1 MIKTHILE
9 RNRDIV
15 MIKMKS
21 ILRIIPALLILA
33 IGVWGWKYFSTS
45 KDDSQNKG
53 HAKLSKAERHT
64 QALENAQQTHVI
76 ELASENLL
84 VELTSHGIV
93 KPPAI
98 TTLNPQV
105 TGIVAKIS
113 TNFENG
119 SFVDKGEVLVELE
132 QSDFQSQIS
141 SASAAL
147 ARAEASLAQENARAA
162 QALRNWQD
170 IGFDEAP
177 NALVLRKPQ
186 LKEAE
191 ANVAA
196 QQALLER
203 AQRNLARTKIRAPY
217 NGRVRS
223 RNIGLGQSVGSGTKL
238 GELYATAYAEVRLPL
253 STRQLGK
260 IDIDEIKFEHIPV
273 ILEDALHAYDD
284 RKWPA
289 KIVRIEGELD
299 PNSRELFVVARVED
313 PFGRTSNTSGHPLR
327 MNQPVTATIQANT
340 LNNVVA
346 IPRSAI
352 YGKDEIILIKDNTIH
367 RQTINIVWST
377 LDQVFTDTDGLDKAL
392 LATSKLAY
400 APQGSPVRIIVQIP
414 HT

>member
-1 MIKTHILE
+1 
-9 RNRDIV
+9 

-21 ILRIIPALLILA
+21 ILRIIPAILILA

-45 KDDSQNKG
+45 KNESQNKP
-53 HAKLSKAERHT
+53 HAKLSKAERT
-64 QALENAQQTHVI
+64 AQALSNAQQTHVI
-76 ELASENLL
+76 ELASEDLQ

-105 TGIVAKIS
+105 TGIVARIS

-119 SFVDKGEVLVELE
+119 SFVDKDEVLVELD

-141 SASAAL
+141 SATAAL

-203 AQRNLARTKIRAPY
+203 AKRNLARTNIR
-217 NGRVRS
+217 
-223 RNIGLGQSVGSGTKL
+223 
-238 GELYATAYAEVRLPL
+238 
-253 STRQLGK
+253 
-260 IDIDEIKFEHIPV
+260 
-273 ILEDALHAYDD
+273 
-284 RKWPA
+284 
-289 KIVRIEGELD
+289 
-299 PNSRELFVVARVED
+299 NSR
-313 PFGRTSNTSGHPLR
+313 
-327 MNQPVTATIQANT
+327 
-340 LNNVVA
+340 
-346 IPRSAI
+346 IPRRELTPPA
-352 YGKDEIILIKDNTIH
+352 
-367 RQTINIVWST
+367 
-377 LDQVFTDTDGLDKAL
+377 
-392 LATSKLAY
+392 
-400 APQGSPVRIIVQIP
+400 
-414 HT
+414 

>member
-1 MIKTHILE
+1 MT
-9 RNRDIV
+9 
-15 MIKMKS
+15 KMKS

-33 IGVWGWKYFSTS
+33 IGVWGWKHFSTAE
-45 KDDSQNKG
+45 DDSKKEKP
-53 HAKLSKAERHT
+53 ARLSKTERT
-64 QALENAQQTHVI
+64 ARALANAQQTHVI
-76 ELASENLL
+76 ELNSEDFL

-105 TGIVAKIS
+105 TGIVAEIS
-113 TNFENG
+113 PNFENG
-119 SFVDKGEVLVELE
+119 SFVAKGEILVELD

-162 QALRNWQD
+162 QALRNWRD
-170 IGFDEAP
+170 IGFDEEP

-196 QQALLER
+196 QQASLER

-217 NGRVRS
+217 DGRIRS
-223 RNIGLGQSVGSGTKL
+223 RNIGLGQSVGSSTKL

-260 IDIDEIKFEHIPV
+260 IDIDEIEFEHIPV
-273 ILEDALHAYDD
+273 VLEDALHAYDD
-284 RKWPA
+284 RQWPA

-299 PNSRELFVVARVED
+299 PNSRELFVVARIED
-313 PFGRTSNTSGHPLR
+313 PFGRKSEASGHPLR

-340 LNNVVA
+340 LNDVVA
-346 IPRSAI
+346 IPRKAI

-377 LDQVFTDTDGLDKAL
+377 IDTVFTDTEGLDKAL
-392 LATSKLAY
+392 LATSKLSY
-400 APQGSPVRIIVQIP
+400 ASQGSPVRIIEEVP